1 MNILSQKNK
10 NTVQLFNMNGQ
21 NTKSFNVDGDISN
34 VSISGNIGT
43 VIATKGNSKKIY
55 VYDLNKEH
63 LTKIFSV

>member
-34 VSISGNIGT
+34 VSTSGNIGT
-43 VIATKGNSKKIY
+43 VIATKGNNKKIY

>member
-34 VSISGNIGT
+34 VSTSGNIGT
-43 VIATKGNSKKIY
+43 VIATKGNNKKIY
-55 VYDLNKEH
+55 IYDLNKEH

>member
-10 NTVQLFNMNGQ
+10 NTVQLFNIHGQ
-21 NTKSFNVDGDISN
+21 NTKSFNIDGDISN
-34 VSISGNIGT
+34 VSTSGNIGT
-43 VIATKGNSKKIY
+43 VIATKGNNKKIY